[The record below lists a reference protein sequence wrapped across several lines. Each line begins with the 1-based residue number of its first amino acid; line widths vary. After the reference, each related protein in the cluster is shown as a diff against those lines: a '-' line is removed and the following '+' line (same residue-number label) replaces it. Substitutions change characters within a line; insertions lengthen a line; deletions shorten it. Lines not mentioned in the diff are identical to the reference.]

1 MPLVHTIS
9 KASDAGYGV
18 NFWSIAPPA
27 STVGA
32 QSRTI
37 GIVGDFPWGP
47 VNTPTVCY
55 SFQDVLNAFCPEP
68 LGYLATSEAMKA
80 FIGKSFPGPITVVR
94 IDATSAAAQAYSYT
108 VSGGTVVAT
117 ATYKGAA
124 GAAMSITWAAATDA
138 DSAHRNVTI
147 AVGTGY
153 SATYE
158 NVTITSITAV
168 SDPYVVFTKGSTPSA
183 LPAAAASPN
192 TTTAGSNGS
201 AIAGDY
207 VGSSSSNV
215 GIRQFYGSAAS
226 VDVDVLFIA
235 EPPTALA
242 DTINA
247 GLKAWATGSGKNGI
261 AVLCSVTSQS
271 ASTASTYA
279 ASYASDQVA
288 GCWPRVKIAD
298 ERLATSPTITVDGN
312 AFLAVAIASADAW
325 ESAEGANN
333 SALSKIVGLADE
345 TATDAA
351 LDAIRTGGLC
361 AFYMDPTLGCI
372 IRGAVTTST
381 TSGQTDIVRSTY
393 RLYFW
398 RNFAPKA
405 IYYVGKATQVD
416 LQANRLGSS
425 IRPLYDWLVGFL
437 ADEKTKEHINAYS
450 VDPFGSNVQAD
461 IDAGTWTIAVS
472 IDTFAPLRKL
482 IIKAQIGSTVT
493 VA

>member
-1 MPLVHTIS
+1 MPLIHTIT

-18 NFWSIAPPA
+18 NLWSIAPPA
-27 STVGA
+27 STLGA

-55 SFQDVLNAFCPEP
+55 SFQDVINTFCPDP
-68 LGYLATSEAMKA
+68 LGYLATSDAMKA
-80 FIGKSFPGPITVVR
+80 FIGKSFPGPLTLVR

-124 GAAMSITWAAATDA
+124 GAAISITWAAATDA
-138 DSAHRNVTI
+138 DSAHRNVTVT
-147 AVGTGY
+147 VGTGY

-158 NVTITSITAV
+158 NVTLTSITAV

-183 LPAAAASPN
+183 LPAAGASAN

-201 AIAGDY
+201 AVSGDY

-215 GIRQFYGSAAS
+215 GIRQFYGASAT
-226 VDVDVLFIA
+226 VDVDVLFVA
-235 EPPTALA
+235 ECPSSLA
-242 DTINA
+242 DAVNT
-247 GLKAWATGSGKNGI
+247 GLKAWATSSGKNGI
-261 AVLCSVTSQS
+261 AVLCSVASQT
-271 ASTASTYA
+271 ASTAASYA
-279 ASYASDQVA
+279 SSYASDQVA

-312 AFLAVAIASADAW
+312 AFLAVAIAGSDAW
-325 ESAEGANN
+325 ESPEGANN
-333 SALSKIVGLADE
+333 SAFSKIVGVADD
-345 TATDAA
+345 TATDTA
-351 LDAIRTGGLC
+351 LDAIKTGGLC
-361 AFYMDPTLGCI
+361 AFYMDPILGCI

-398 RNFAPKA
+398 RNFAPVA
-405 IYYVGKATQVD
+405 LHYVGKATQVD
-416 LQANRLGSS
+416 LQGNRLGSS

-437 ADEKTKEHINAYS
+437 QDEKTKEHINAYS

-461 IDAGTWTIAVS
+461 IDAGTWTIAVA

-482 IIKAQIGSTVT
+482 ILRAQIGSTVT